1 MNKIMYWLKNLLFIL
16 YLVSYIIL
24 VPNIFKIEIFGKI
37 FLIIGILYTITFFI
51 LFLEKNDKLNYNII
65 NNILSSLLYLYIFLI
80 AYKYLTLK
88 DMYIFNTN
96 YFKFN
101 YIMIT
106 ISTIAIIFNNYL
118 IKTEN
123 QVKTKKKCI
132 YQIKTFT

>member
-80 AYKYLTLK
+80 AYKYSTLK

-123 QVKTKKKCI
+123 QVKTK
-132 YQIKTFT
+132 